1 MDGSAMHWESLSS
14 VYWQRYLVSTTLALH
29 LMELIQREQHFS
41 LVTNISLFMWD
52 RQETFI
58 GMQITATVVQ
68 VRDTEPTIFDVIGPN
83 FGHW

>member
-1 MDGSAMHWESLSS
+1 
-14 VYWQRYLVSTTLALH
+14 
-29 LMELIQREQHFS
+29 MELIQREQHFS

-83 FGHW
+83 FGH